1 MSARHPWLA
10 RVVVVGAI
18 VGLLGVQLSVD
29 VEAANAGCTVERID
43 GQAVLTWADD
53 GGRHIVRRDGRWLAT
68 PGSDTDSF
76 IDDSPV
82 DGAAYLIRTRTSD
95 GGVLDRDCREPAQPT
110 ARNYVVHVSLDGLR
124 SDHVTPELMPNLSEL
139 VIGGASTMN
148 ARTDPSITKTL
159 PNHTSQFTGQFV
171 WGPTG
176 HRITVNEDPGGTV
189 HDYAGMYVSSVF
201 DVVHDHGG
209 RTVVYVGKSKFFLH
223 ERSWGLDFGA
233 PDLVGEDNGTNK
245 IDVFVKED
253 PTIAAEPFV
262 DDLIAG
268 EGDTYGFF
276 HIRTPDSAGHTHNW
290 GSEEYAE
297 GVTEADTILGDLLDR
312 LDIAGVLDTTTVI
325 VTADHG
331 GPLGGNN
338 HEKQDLVDNYTVPFV
353 VFGPDV
359 AAGADLYEL
368 NAGVRT
374 DPGTSRPNKQGPQPI
389 RGHDVANL
397 SLDLLELPPIPGS
410 VVNADQDLRVN

>member
-18 VGLLGVQLSVD
+18 VGLLGVQLSTE
-29 VEAANAGCTVERID
+29 VEAADAGCTVER
-43 GQAVLTWADD
+43 AENRVVLTWADD
-53 GGRHIVRRDGRWLAT
+53 GGRHIVRRNGLWLAT
-68 PGSDTDSF
+68 PGRGVSTF
-76 IDDSPV
+76 VDDSPTK
-82 DGAAYLIRTRTSD
+82 DGEYLIRTRTND
-95 GGVLDRDCREPAQPT
+95 GRVLDRDCAEAAQPA
-110 ARNYVVHVSLDGLR
+110 ARQYVVHVSIDGLR
-124 SDHVTPELMPNLSEL
+124 SDHVTAELMPNLSGL
-139 VIGGASTMN
+139 VDTGASTMN